1 MNKALRYACVV
12 ACMLVSLIANC
23 ARAAEGFEAYVDPVR
38 GNDNN
43 SGTKSSPLKTVS
55 AAIEKVPEL
64 VTAAISLHL
73 APGVYK
79 TTGAKGMPAS
89 LLILDRKMRR
99 EGDNRIDISVHIVG
113 EGRNFEGAAE
123 PGEVILDWGT
133 GLQIQVDN
141 GIWFLVNIQIGNR
154 SYKGTQQGI
163 IVSGSSSLVHL
174 RNVRIRT
181 TSQSGAGICALRG
194 GEVQL
199 HGRIELNEDL
209 HDKAPENSF
218 CGISASYNG
227 VVRWNDPAGVL
238 SMGNGSLSAGYFG
251 IIELGCK
258 TARIT
263 SWVRQ
268 ANNLAINDSGR
279 IDLHGTETTLCSKH
293 KENTLIGLEDDGH
306 ILAEN
311 AKIIIETE
319 PDYPGSVVLQK
330 ASTLYVGTFIVRGKS
345 GVNFAASSGS
355 SLIGAVEGKMG
366 WVGAE
371 TGSYI
376 ALWCSQKPESI
387 NESKHGM
394 IDIQVAASTT
404 K

>member
-1 MNKALRYACVV
+1 
-12 ACMLVSLIANC
+12 VSLIANC
-23 ARAAEGFEAYVDPVR
+23 ARAAEGFEAYVDPIR

-64 VTAAISLHL
+64 VAAAISVHL

-99 EGDNRIDISVHIVG
+99 EGDNRIDISVHIIG
-113 EGRNFEGAAE
+113 EGRNFEGAAK

-141 GIWFLVNIQIGNR
+141 GIWNLENVQIGNR

-181 TSQSGAGICALRG
+181 TSLSGCGIGAIRG

-209 HDKAPENSF
+209 HDQAPENSF

-227 VVRWNDPAGVL
+227 TVRWNDSSGVL

-251 IIELGCK
+251 VIELGCK

-263 SWVRQ
+263 SWGRQ
-268 ANNLAINDSGR
+268 SNNLAINDSGR

-306 ILAEN
+306 ILAEG
-311 AKIIIETE
+311 AKIILETE
-319 PDYPGSVVLQK
+319 PDFPGYIVLQK
-330 ASTLYVGTFIVRGKS
+330 ASTLYVGTFIIHGNS
-345 GVNFAASSGS
+345 GVNFSASSGS
-355 SLIGAVEGKMG
+355 SLMGAVEGKVG
-366 WVGAE
+366 QVGAE

-394 IDIQVAASTT
+394 VDIQVAPAVGR
-404 K
+404 